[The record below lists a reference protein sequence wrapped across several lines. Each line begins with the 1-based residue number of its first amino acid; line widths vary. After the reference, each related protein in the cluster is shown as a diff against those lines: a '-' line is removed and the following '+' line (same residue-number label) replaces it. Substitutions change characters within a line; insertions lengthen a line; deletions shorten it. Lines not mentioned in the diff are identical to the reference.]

1 MAIISKI
8 TVGGKLVLEVN
19 ADPSVNATP
28 APIGSKALF
37 NDAGVGKE
45 YLKVSASDTS
55 WQMVVSGAID
65 LSPYLKKDGSVAL
78 EGSLLP
84 SGQNTI
90 NLGSEA
96 LHYNSFYLRSLE
108 IMSAGVGR
116 GSLRYNGTALLLS
129 STSSN
134 VKISPST
141 QIVDMTAS
149 RIINVQDP
157 TSAQDASTKKYVDDA
172 DALLIPLAQK
182 GAVNGVA
189 PLDGAQKIPNIYLPA
204 LAITDTFVV
213 ASQVAMLALGGSGAE
228 KGDVA
233 VRTDLNKSFIL
244 AGTDPSVLA
253 DWQELLT
260 PTDTVL
266 SVNGQIGAV
275 VLTTTDIAEGTN
287 LYFTAPRAVSAALAS
302 EKLWIAGDSLAELNV
317 AVATKYFGT
326 KTGDFNIEF
335 HRNSV
340 KMLDFQSDKIVMGK
354 DIQLGGAGA
363 EYIRSSSNLYVT
375 STSGMYLTTP
385 NQFRVSAGYMME
397 RLGEGAVSSTLTR
410 YTDGFLKT
418 PASATLSDTFV
429 AMGAMQ
435 SRNIHVEAECFVSA
449 LNGAVKCNMFKKVNI
464 HIDSNNTIVIVQ
476 DTFTSKNAGA
486 VNFDVTFE
494 IISNQLIANFNF
506 GADSGAFTAKEM
518 KMRFTRLQAE

>member
-19 ADPSVNATP
+19 ADPSLNATP

-37 NDAGVGKE
+37 NDAGTGKE

-78 EGSLLP
+78 EGHLLP

-96 LHYNSFYLRSLE
+96 LHYNSFYIRSLE
-108 IMSAGVGR
+108 IMSGGVPR
-116 GSLRYNGTALLLS
+116 GSLRHNGSAVLLS
-129 STSSN
+129 SESSN
-134 VKISPST
+134 IKISPFT

-157 TSAQDASTKKYVDDA
+157 TAAQDASTKKYTDDA

-189 PLDGAQKIPNIYLPA
+189 PLDASQKIPNMYLPA

-213 ASQVAMLALGGSGAE
+213 ANQAAMLALALAE

-233 VRTDLNKSFIL
+233 VRTDLSKSFIL
-244 AGTDPSVLA
+244 AGSDPSVLA

-260 PTDTVL
+260 PTHLVL
-266 SVNGQIGAV
+266 SVNGQVGAV
-275 VLTTTDIAEGTN
+275 VLTTTEISEGTN

-375 STSGMYLTTP
+375 STNGMYLTSP
-385 NQFRVSAGYMME
+385 AQLRIAAGYMME
-397 RLGEGAVSSTLTR
+397 RLGEGAVSTTLTK
-410 YTDGFLKT
+410 YTDGLRKT
-418 PASATLSDTFV
+418 VAPATLSDTFV
-429 AMGAMQ
+429 AMGGMP
-435 SRNIHVEAECFVSA
+435 STNIHVEAECFVSA
-449 LNGAVKCNMFKKVNI
+449 LNGATKCNMFKKVNI
-464 HIDSNNTIVIVQ
+464 HIDANNTIVIVQ

-494 IISNQLIANFNF
+494 IVTNQLIATFNF

-518 KMRFTRLQAE
+518 KMKFTRLQAE